1 MLLIFK
7 LFCII
12 KDGTKEDKNKNSES
26 LEDQTKNQEVESTGQ
41 LSDKQKII
49 SKKNH
54 SKTAVKQSSLFVN
67 IAFLLLHF
75 VVFLILFKVIRRL
88 SF

>member
-1 MLLIFK
+1 MIFQ

-12 KDGTKEDKNKNSES
+12 KDGTNEDKNKNSEG
-26 LEDQTKNQEVESTGQ
+26 LEEQTKNQEVEFTGQ
-41 LSDKQKII
+41 LSDKHKLG

-54 SKTAVKQSSLFVN
+54 SKTAVKQSSLFEN

-75 VVFLILFKVIRRL
+75 VVFLILFKVI
-88 SF
+88 